1 MIKKRISIV
10 VETGCAPS
18 PSTGARPCLART
30 AGDVCRTEFDVCR
43 TESYRGAVIAR
54 YEAVIHT
61 ATAVIA
67 RYEAIAHKT
76 LFPRCIGDC
85 FVLLS

>member
-18 PSTGARPCLART
+18 PSIGARPCLART
-30 AGDVCRTEFDVCR
+30 AGDVCRTE
-43 TESYRGAVIAR
+43 SYHGAVIAR
-54 YEAVIHT
+54 HEAVIHT

-67 RYEAIAHKT
+67 RYEAIAHKA
-76 LFPRCIGDC
+76 LYPRCIGDC